1 MSRFD
6 ISDQADFARVTSQ
19 GLTNVGQLFGLDS
32 PQEWNLYES
41 SYRAIDTPES
51 DAVVFHVFRSKQ
63 DWGGAVSQV
72 SDMIG
77 RRKVKYQFPYKD
89 GQTSD
94 DLGAMAGSFTFN
106 IVIHGPRYL
115 QGLRALQL
123 EFQKPTPGVLRHPIY
138 GELTVIIE
146 EAELVHQHDQR
157 KAVAIKATFSEHSYT
172 IGALV
177 PAEKAKD
184 VKTALGQA
192 LEVFSI
198 ITSALNKIEAAVLF
212 TRAAKQTISELLSAY
227 DKAVGKTLTDLNTTF
242 NAGGDSTDIPNL
254 LPTDQGGIRNADGS
268 LDQDTF
274 TPLRSV
280 SDPFNDVSLESLSAE
295 TATALAVP
303 AMEKRVQE
311 RRDDLAAIIT
321 KIEAQGE
328 DALLEVYDQVIE
340 LRRTAILLQN
350 VLEAGVASNNAYI
363 RDYETPHVMSL
374 RDVAW
379 ANGIG
384 PDRVEEL
391 DLLNPEIESV
401 NFIAKGD
408 TIKVPIT

>member
-6 ISDQADFARVTSQ
+6 LSDQADFARVTSQ
-19 GLTNVGQLFGLDS
+19 GLSDVGQLFGLDS
-32 PQEWNLYES
+32 PKDWNLYES

-51 DAVVFHVFRSKQ
+51 EAVVFHVFKSKESW
-63 DWGGAVSQV
+63 DGAVSQV
-72 SDMIG
+72 TDVIG

-94 DLGAMAGSFTFN
+94 DLGSLPGAFTFN

-138 GELTVIIE
+138 GDLTVIIE
-146 EAELVHQHDQR
+146 EAELLHQHDQR

-184 VKTALGQA
+184 VKTTLGQA

-198 ITSALNKIEAAVLF
+198 ITSAINKVEAAVLF
-212 TRAAKQTISELLSAY
+212 TRAAKQRITELLNAY

-242 NAGGDSTDIPNL
+242 NANGDSTDIPNL
-254 LPTDQGGIRNADGS
+254 LPTDQGGIRNADGT

-274 TPLRSV
+274 SSLRSV

-295 TATALAVP
+295 TAAALAVP
-303 AMEKRVQE
+303 TMEKQVQE
-311 RRDDLAAIIT
+311 RRDELATIIT
-321 KIEAQGE
+321 TIESE
-328 DALLEVYDQVIE
+328 SDEALLEVYDEVIE
-340 LRRTAILLQN
+340 LRRTAILIQN
-350 VLEAGVASNNAYI
+350 VLEAGVASSNAYI
-363 RDYETPHVMSL
+363 RDYETPRVMSL
-374 RDVAW
+374 REVAW
-379 ANGIG
+379 INGIW
-384 PDRVEEL
+384 PDRIEEL
-391 DLLNPEIESV
+391 DILNSQLDSI
-401 NFIAKGD
+401 NYIAKGE